1 VALPARGVALCDTDE
16 EDAVPEQDFEWVEEQ
31 FFELG
36 DQMSEWAEQVLRAS
50 PAGAPSPSPSPSLVQ
65 RLFGSRTQG
74 EEDAAGAGDP
84 LEPDS

>member
-1 VALPARGVALCDTDE
+1 VALPARGVALCDTNE

-36 DQMSEWAEQVLRAS
+36 DQMSEWAEQVLTAS
-50 PAGAPSPSPSPSLVQ
+50 PAGSPSPSLVQ
-65 RLFGSRTQG
+65 RLFGSRTPG
-74 EEDAAGAGDP
+74 EEDAGGAGDP

>member
-1 VALPARGVALCDTDE
+1 MALPARGVALGDTEE

-36 DQMSEWAEQVLRAS
+36 DQMSEWAEQVLPAS
-50 PAGAPSPSPSPSLVQ
+50 PAASPSPSLVQ

-74 EEDAAGAGDP
+74 QGDVEAASWDP
-84 LEPDS
+84 PEPDS

>member
-1 VALPARGVALCDTDE
+1 MARQPAGGVALRDTDE
-16 EDAVPEQDFEWVEEQ
+16 EDAAPEQDFEWVEEQ

-36 DQMSEWAEQVLRAS
+36 EQMSEWAEQVL
-50 PAGAPSPSPSPSLVQ
+50 PANPAAAPSLVQ

-74 EEDAAGAGDP
+74 QEEAGAGDP

>member
-1 VALPARGVALCDTDE
+1 MAPPPARGVALRDTDDE
-16 EDAVPEQDFEWVEEQ
+16 EDAAPEQDFEWVEEQ

-36 DQMSEWAEQVLRAS
+36 DQMSEWAEQVL
-50 PAGAPSPSPSPSLVQ
+50 PANPATAPSLVQ

-74 EEDAAGAGDP
+74 QEEPAAGDP